1 MSSYNFVLVTSVIK
15 YIKLIQYLGGEHLDV
30 VVLLGRARE
39 AVGQVV
45 EPGIRKLHHQVLL
58 LGRDSFI
65 KYVFLLFLIFLKKI

>member
-58 LGRDSFI
+58 GRDSFI
-65 KYVFLLFLIFLKKI
+65 KYVFLLFLIFLKKF

>member
-45 EPGIRKLHHQVLL
+45 EPGLRKLHHQVLL
-58 LGRDSFI
+58 LRRDIITCHILMSF
-65 KYVFLLFLIFLKKI
+65 